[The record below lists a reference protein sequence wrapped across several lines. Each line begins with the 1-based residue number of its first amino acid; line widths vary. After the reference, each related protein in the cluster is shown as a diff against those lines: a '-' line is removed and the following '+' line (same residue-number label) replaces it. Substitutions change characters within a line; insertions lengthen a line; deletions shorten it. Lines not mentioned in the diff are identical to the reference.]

1 MKKSSYVVFGLGAF
15 GYSLAETLGDAGCE
29 VMVVDKKSEPIQT
42 ISDKVTYAVKAD
54 VTEPGVL
61 ESLDICQFDVAIV
74 AFTQDMN
81 ASIMAAMYAKE
92 CSIPKVIA
100 KAVTDIHGT
109 ILQKVGADEVIFPE
123 REMGV
128 RVARNLVAG
137 GMVDILEL
145 SDDYSLVEIHVPA
158 SWAGHSLRKLNV
170 RKKYN
175 INVIAI
181 KEGEE
186 IFMNMDSDQVL
197 DQHQMLVVMGD
208 NASLDQ
214 LLGRKDA

>member
-1 MKKSSYVVFGLGAF
+1 MKKNSYVVFGLGAF

-29 VMVVDKKSEPIQT
+29 VLVVDKKNDPIQT

-92 CSIPKVIA
+92 CGIPKVVA

-109 ILQKVGADEVIFPE
+109 ILQKIGADEVVFPE
-123 REMGV
+123 REMGA
-128 RVARNLVAG
+128 RVAQNLLAG
-137 GMVDILEL
+137 GVVDILEL
-145 SDDYSLVEIHVPA
+145 SDDYSLIEIHVPG
-158 SWAGHSLRKLNV
+158 SWVGHSLRKLNV

-181 KEGEE
+181 KEGED
-186 IFMNMDSDQVL
+186 ISLNMDPDQVL
-197 DQHQMLVVMGD
+197 NERQMLVVMGD
-208 NASLDQ
+208 NISLEQ

>member
-1 MKKSSYVVFGLGAF
+1 MKRNSYVVFGLGAF
-15 GYSLAETLGDAGCE
+15 GYSLAETLGDSGYE
-29 VMVVDKKSEPIQT
+29 VMVVDKRNDPIQT

-61 ESLDICQFDVAIV
+61 ESLDICQFDVVVV

-92 CSIPKVIA
+92 SGIPKVVA

-109 ILQKVGADEVIFPE
+109 ILQKIGVDEVIFPE

-128 RVARNLVAG
+128 RVAQNLIAG
-137 GMVDILEL
+137 GVVDILEL
-145 SDDYSLVEIHVPA
+145 SDEFSLVEIHVPA
-158 SWAGHSLRKLNV
+158 SWAGHSLRSLDV
-170 RKKYN
+170 RGKHN
-175 INVIAI
+175 LNVIAI
-181 KEGEE
+181 KDGEE
-186 IFMNMDSDQVL
+186 VVMNLDPDQVL
-197 DQHQMLVVMGD
+197 SEQQMLVVMGD

-214 LLGRKDA
+214 LLERG

>member
-1 MKKSSYVVFGLGAF
+1 MKKNSYVVFGLGAF
-15 GYSLAETLGDAGCE
+15 GYSLAETLGDSGYE
-29 VMVVDKKSEPIQT
+29 VMVVDKRNDPIQT

-61 ESLDICQFDVAIV
+61 ESLDICQFDVVVV

-92 CSIPKVIA
+92 SGIPKVVA

-109 ILQKVGADEVIFPE
+109 ILQKIGVDEVIFPE

-128 RVARNLVAG
+128 RVAQNLIAG
-137 GMVDILEL
+137 GVVDILEL
-145 SDDYSLVEIHVPA
+145 SDEFSLVEIHVPA
-158 SWAGHSLRKLNV
+158 SWAGHSLRSLDV
-170 RKKYN
+170 RGKYN
-175 INVIAI
+175 LNVIAI
-181 KEGEE
+181 KDGEE
-186 IFMNMDSDQVL
+186 VVMNLDPDQVL
-197 DQHQMLVVMGD
+197 SEQQMLVVMGD

-214 LLGRKDA
+214 LLERG

>member
-1 MKKSSYVVFGLGAF
+1 MKRNSYVVFGLGAF
-15 GYSLAETLGDAGCE
+15 GYSLAETLGDSGYE
-29 VMVVDKKSEPIQT
+29 VMVVDKRNDPIQT

-61 ESLDICQFDVAIV
+61 ESLDICQFDVVVV

-92 CSIPKVIA
+92 SGITKVAA

-109 ILQKVGADEVIFPE
+109 ILQKIGVDEVIFPE

-128 RVARNLVAG
+128 RVAQNLIAG
-137 GMVDILEL
+137 GVVDILEL
-145 SDDYSLVEIHVPA
+145 SDEFSLVEIHVPA
-158 SWAGHSLRKLNV
+158 SWAGHSLRSLDV
-170 RKKYN
+170 RGKYN
-175 INVIAI
+175 LNVIAI
-181 KEGEE
+181 KDGEE
-186 IFMNMDSDQVL
+186 VVMNLDPDQVL
-197 DQHQMLVVMGD
+197 SEQQMLVVMGD

-214 LLGRKDA
+214 LLERG

>member
-1 MKKSSYVVFGLGAF
+1 MKRNSYVVFGLGAF
-15 GYSLAETLGDAGCE
+15 GYSLAETLGDSGYE
-29 VMVVDKKSEPIQT
+29 VMVVDKRNDPIQT

-61 ESLDICQFDVAIV
+61 ESLDICQFDVVVV

-92 CSIPKVIA
+92 SGIPKVVA

-109 ILQKVGADEVIFPE
+109 ILQKIGVDEVIFPE

-128 RVARNLVAG
+128 RVAQNLIAG
-137 GMVDILEL
+137 GVVDILEL
-145 SDDYSLVEIHVPA
+145 SDEFSLVEIHVPA
-158 SWAGHSLRKLNV
+158 SWAGHSLRSLDV
-170 RKKYN
+170 RGKYN
-175 INVIAI
+175 LNVIAI
-181 KEGEE
+181 KDGEE
-186 IFMNMDSDQVL
+186 VVMNLDPDQVL
-197 DQHQMLVVMGD
+197 SEQQMLVVMGD

-214 LLGRKDA
+214 LLARG

>member
-1 MKKSSYVVFGLGAF
+1 MKRNSYVVFGLGAF
-15 GYSLAETLGDAGCE
+15 GYSLAETLGDSGYE
-29 VMVVDKKSEPIQT
+29 VMVVDKRNDPIQT

-61 ESLDICQFDVAIV
+61 ESLDICQFDVGVV

-92 CSIPKVIA
+92 SGITKVAA

-109 ILQKVGADEVIFPE
+109 ILQKIGVDEVIFPE

-128 RVARNLVAG
+128 RVAQNLIAG
-137 GMVDILEL
+137 GVVDILEL
-145 SDDYSLVEIHVPA
+145 SDEFSLVEIHVPA
-158 SWAGHSLRKLNV
+158 SWAGHSLRSLDV
-170 RKKYN
+170 RGKYN
-175 INVIAI
+175 LNVIAI
-181 KEGEE
+181 KDGEE
-186 IFMNMDSDQVL
+186 VVMNLDPDQVL
-197 DQHQMLVVMGD
+197 SEQQMLVVMGD

-214 LLGRKDA
+214 LLERG

>member
-1 MKKSSYVVFGLGAF
+1 MKKNSYVVFGLGAF
-15 GYSLAETLGDAGCE
+15 GYSLAETLGDSGYE
-29 VMVVDKKSEPIQT
+29 VMVVDKRNDPIQT

-61 ESLDICQFDVAIV
+61 ESLDICQFDVVVV

-92 CSIPKVIA
+92 SGITKVAA

-109 ILQKVGADEVIFPE
+109 ILQKIGVDEVIFPE

-128 RVARNLVAG
+128 RVAQNLIAG
-137 GMVDILEL
+137 GVVDILEL
-145 SDDYSLVEIHVPA
+145 SDEFSLVEIHVPA
-158 SWAGHSLRKLNV
+158 SWAGHSLRSLDV
-170 RKKYN
+170 RGKYN
-175 INVIAI
+175 LNVIAI
-181 KEGEE
+181 KDGEE
-186 IFMNMDSDQVL
+186 VVMNLDPDQVL
-197 DQHQMLVVMGD
+197 SEQQMLVVMGD

-214 LLGRKDA
+214 LLERG

>member
-1 MKKSSYVVFGLGAF
+1 MKRNSYVVFGLGAF
-15 GYSLAETLGDAGCE
+15 GYSLAETLGDSGYE
-29 VMVVDKKSEPIQT
+29 VMVVDKRNDPIQT

-61 ESLDICQFDVAIV
+61 ESLDICQFDVVVV

-92 CSIPKVIA
+92 SGIPKVVA

-109 ILQKVGADEVIFPE
+109 ILQKIGVDEVIFPE

-128 RVARNLVAG
+128 RVAQNLIAG
-137 GMVDILEL
+137 GVVDILEL
-145 SDDYSLVEIHVPA
+145 SDEFSLVEIHVPA
-158 SWAGHSLRKLNV
+158 SWAGHSLRSLDV
-170 RKKYN
+170 RGKYN
-175 INVIAI
+175 LNVIAI
-181 KEGEE
+181 KDGEE
-186 IFMNMDSDQVL
+186 VVMNLEPDQVL
-197 DQHQMLVVMGD
+197 SEQQMLVGMGD

-214 LLGRKDA
+214 LLERG

>member
-1 MKKSSYVVFGLGAF
+1 MKRNSYVVFGLGAF
-15 GYSLAETLGDAGCE
+15 GYSLAETLGDSGYE
-29 VMVVDKKSEPIQT
+29 VMVVDKRNDPIQT

-61 ESLDICQFDVAIV
+61 ESLDICQFDVVVV

-92 CSIPKVIA
+92 SGIPKVVA

-109 ILQKVGADEVIFPE
+109 ILQKIGVDEVIFPE

-128 RVARNLVAG
+128 RVAQNLIAG
-137 GMVDILEL
+137 GVVDILEL
-145 SDDYSLVEIHVPA
+145 SDEFSLVEIHVPA
-158 SWAGHSLRKLNV
+158 SWAGHSLRSLDV
-170 RKKYN
+170 RGKYN
-175 INVIAI
+175 LNVIAI
-181 KEGEE
+181 KDGEE
-186 IFMNMDSDQVL
+186 VVMNLDPDQVL
-197 DQHQMLVVMGD
+197 SEQQMLVVMGD

-214 LLGRKDA
+214 LLERG